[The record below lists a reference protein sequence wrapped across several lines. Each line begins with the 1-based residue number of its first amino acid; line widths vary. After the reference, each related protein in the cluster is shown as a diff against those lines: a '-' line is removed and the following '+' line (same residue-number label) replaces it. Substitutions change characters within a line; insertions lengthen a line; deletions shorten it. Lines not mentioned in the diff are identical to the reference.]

1 MKGGDGLREAGF
13 ASTDTTFRSREV
25 TACTAISA
33 LSAVGT
39 SNFSSRLPP
48 RTVSRA
54 SKSCPR
60 GVVSIAPTVQNSRG
74 RKASI
79 SISRST
85 MRRRQT
91 DCTRPADFAPG
102 SLRQSTGE
110 SVKPTR

>member
-1 MKGGDGLREAGF
+1 MNGAEGLRVAGF
-13 ASTDTTFRSREV
+13 ASTEVTARSREA

-33 LSAVGT
+33 CVA
-39 SNFSSRLPP
+39 FSSPYLSSLSPASV
-48 RTVSRA
+48 TSRA
-54 SKSCPR
+54 SNSGPR
-60 GVVSIAPTVQNSRG
+60 GVASMALTDQYSRG
-74 RKASI
+74 LNASI

-110 SVKPTR
+110 RLKPTR